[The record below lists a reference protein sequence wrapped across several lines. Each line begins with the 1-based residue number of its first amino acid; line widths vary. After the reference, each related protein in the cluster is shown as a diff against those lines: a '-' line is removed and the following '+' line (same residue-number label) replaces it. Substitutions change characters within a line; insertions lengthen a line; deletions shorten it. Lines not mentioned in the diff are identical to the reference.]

1 MLVLFFIKKFYLNY
15 LLVLFILSLFI
26 FDNWYFFVDG
36 YNINWVNYVNDID
49 LLIILMILWD

>member
-1 MLVLFFIKKFYLNY
+1 MFVLFFIKKFYLNY

-49 LLIILMILWD
+49 LLIILWD

>member
-1 MLVLFFIKKFYLNY
+1 MFVLFFIKKFYLNY

-36 YNINWVNYVNDID
+36 YNISWVNYVNDID

>member
-1 MLVLFFIKKFYLNY
+1 MFVLFFIKKFYLNY

-49 LLIILMILWD
+49 LFIILMILWD

>member
-1 MLVLFFIKKFYLNY
+1 MFVLFFIKKFCLNY

-49 LLIILMILWD
+49 LFIILMILWD

>member
-1 MLVLFFIKKFYLNY
+1 MFVLFFIKKFYLNY

>member
-1 MLVLFFIKKFYLNY
+1 MFVLFFIKKFYLNY

-26 FDNWYFFVDG
+26 FDNWYFFVEG